1 MAKLKTTKNLKCI
14 LSFLISFGCLSLYS
28 AASAGEPAGHVSGR
42 SNLWISDK
50 LPKGSVLKGD
60 WQWSDSVTQDGAKTH
75 VQSAQVLT
83 RYSFRTSYK
92 ASIDGRSKIIQHVY
106 LDPVNPPKGIM
117 LRFFIGSDEDIVFYW
132 EGMEEVF
139 SELDEYI
146 TAWYMGLIPE
156 KGSWALLEIDFKELD
171 IAQSEI
177 EGMEFIISNGRAW
190 WGSTIIEHNN

>member
-14 LSFLISFGCLSLYS
+14 LSFLICFGCLSPHS
-28 AASAGEPAGHVSGR
+28 AVSAGEPAGHVSDR

-50 LPKGSVLKGD
+50 LPKGSVFKGD

-75 VQSAQVLT
+75 VQSAQALT

-92 ASIDGRSKIIQHVY
+92 ASIDGRSKITQHVY
-106 LDPVNPPKGIM
+106 LDPVNPPMGIM
-117 LRFFIGSDEDIVFYW
+117 LRLFVGSDEDIVFYW

-139 SELDEYI
+139 SELNEYI
-146 TAWYMGLIPE
+146 TAWYMGFIPE
-156 KGSWALLEIDFKELD
+156 KGSWVLLEIDFKELD

-177 EGMEFIISNGRAW
+177 EGMEFIISNGRVW
-190 WGSTIIEHNN
+190 WGSTIIESIN

>member
-1 MAKLKTTKNLKCI
+1 MAKLKTTKNLKYI
-14 LSFLISFGCLSLYS
+14 LSFLICFGCLSLHG
-28 AASAGEPAGHVSGR
+28 AVSAGKLAGHVSDR

-60 WQWSDSVTQDGAKTH
+60 WKWSDSVTQYGAKTH

-106 LDPVNPPKGIM
+106 LDPVNPPMGIM
-117 LRFFIGSDEDIVFYW
+117 LRFFTVSDEDIVFYW

-146 TAWYMGLIPE
+146 TAWYMGFIPE
-156 KGSWALLEIDFKELD
+156 KGSWVLLEIDFKELD
-171 IAQSEI
+171 ITQSEI
-177 EGMEFIISNGRAW
+177 EGMEFIISNGRVW
-190 WGSTIIEHNN
+190 WGSTIIERNN